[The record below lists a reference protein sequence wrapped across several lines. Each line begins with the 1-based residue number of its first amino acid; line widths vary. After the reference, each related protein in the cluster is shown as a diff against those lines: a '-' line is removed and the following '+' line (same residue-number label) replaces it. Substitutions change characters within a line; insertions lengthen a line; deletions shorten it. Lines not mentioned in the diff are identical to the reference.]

1 MSAQENEDLKKLIDQ
16 LLADPQYTGHPLRDA
31 LQQIHD
37 QREKQRARMDRVT
50 RISDGFQ
57 SMLHGQKEELKTAAT
72 HDTLTGIGN
81 RALLTRRQAEASKLS
96 LRTGAPY
103 CLAIL
108 DTDNFKQV
116 NDTWGHSAGDR
127 VLVSISQALAA
138 SIREDDICGRWGG
151 EEFLLIMPGLSL
163 EKCTAVINKVQQ
175 AISDL
180 AVPVDSAL
188 IRITVSFGVTEHKP
202 GEDFLKTLDR
212 ADTALIQAKQT
223 GRARCVYRR

>member
-1 MSAQENEDLKKLIDQ
+1 MSKQEDEDLKKMIDQ
-16 LLADPQYTGHPLRDA
+16 LLADPQYTGHPLREA
-31 LQQIHD
+31 LQQIHE
-37 QREKQRARMDRVT
+37 QQLKHRARMERVA

-57 SMLHGQKEELKTAAT
+57 SMLHEQKEELKTAAT

-81 RALLTRRQAEASKLS
+81 RALLTLRQAETSRQS
-96 LRTGAPY
+96 LRTGTPY

-116 NDTWGHSAGDR
+116 NDTWGHVAGDR
-127 VLVSISQALAA
+127 VLVSVARALAGA
-138 SIREDDICGRWGG
+138 IREDDICGRWGG

-163 EKCTAVINKVQQ
+163 EKCTAVINKVHQ

-188 IRITVSFGVTEHKP
+188 IRVTASVGVTEHKP
-202 GEDFLKTLDR
+202 GEDFLKTLER
-212 ADTALIQAKQT
+212 ADAALIQAKQT